1 MSIYILGIL
10 FSIAFLVAVMD
21 LMRRRLLLEQYSL
34 FWLGMAIVIL
44 LLSIFHDSLNRMA
57 AAVGIIYA
65 PSLLFLVGFLFMLGT
80 MLHLTVV
87 LSRLTTRT
95 VRLTQEVAILRAELE
110 QREVVAHRDPY
121 EKLGE
126 EVAR

>member
-1 MSIYILGIL
+1 
-10 FSIAFLVAVMD
+10 MD